1 MKGWRGPRFPGEFP
15 SLGYEVLAWTARYLP
30 SPMDQAK
37 PLRFT
42 DQQATTIIRW
52 YALDPI
58 TGRFVYRRAALEEAK
73 GYGKSPFAAALALV
87 EFAGPCVFDGW
98 DASGEPVAKPWGG
111 GDTPDPWVQ
120 IAAVSEDQTD
130 NTYAAL
136 YEMLVANDHRAAKD
150 LHIDSG
156 RTRLFLTDRPGR
168 LEPVTASAGSREGQR
183 LTFAVLDETHLWTPR
198 NGGRKLANTLR
209 RNTAKMSGRTF
220 ETTNAPTL
228 GEKSVAEQT
237 GDDAEDGTSG
247 ILHIAHRPP
256 SEPQPEWTDEQLLE
270 ALGQTYADA
279 PWAPRER
286 ILQECRDPATD
297 WSDVLR
303 FYFNIRT
310 TGAGRAVDPRVWDS
324 LARPQEVPAGTRIGV
339 GFDGS
344 ISRDATVLRGCTEA
358 GYRFLIRKWER
369 PRDAPPDWKVD
380 RADVAQAVAEAFVRY
395 DVGRMYCDPPKWWT
409 EIEDWQ
415 RQYGEGSDGKPR
427 VLPLDTN
434 QARRFAP
441 AVDRWLT
448 GIREGHTHDGDP
460 FTTENVKS
468 AHLKVVRIADGDED
482 GRTAHVLIR
491 GDEGRRID
499 AAVADVLAYEAAMSM
514 PEAVV
519 APVVTFIDFEDP
531 DLYPDDEPDDW
542 EDA

>member
-1 MKGWRGPRFPGEFP
+1 MKGWRGPRYPGEFP
-15 SLGYEVLAWTARYLP
+15 SLGYQVLAWTARYLP
-30 SPMDQAK
+30 SPMDSSK

-42 DQQATTIIRW
+42 DQQATTVIRW
-52 YALDPI
+52 YGLDPI
-58 TGRFVYRRAALEEAK
+58 TGRFTYRRAALEEAK

-87 EFAGPCVFDGW
+87 EFAGECVFDGW
-98 DASGEPVAKPWGG
+98 DADGEPVARPWGR

-136 YEMLVANDHRAAKD
+136 YEMLVANDHRAARD
-150 LHIDSG
+150 LRIDSG

-183 LTFAVLDETHLWTPR
+183 LTFAILDETHLWKPG

-209 RNTAKMSGRTF
+209 RNTAKMSGRTL

-237 GDDAEDGTSG
+237 GEDAQAAGSG

-256 SEPQPEWTDEQLLE
+256 VEPQPDWSDEQLAESLSHV
-270 ALGQTYADA
+270 YADA
-279 PWAPRER
+279 PWAPTAR
-286 ILQECRDPATD
+286 ILQEIRDPATD

-303 FYFNIRT
+303 FYFNVRT
-310 TGAGRAVDPRVWDS
+310 TGAGRAVDPRVWDA
-324 LARPQEVPAGTRIGV
+324 LARPGIEVPAGTRIGI

-358 GYRFLIRKWER
+358 GHRFLIRKWER
-369 PRDAPPDWKVD
+369 PPGAGPDWKVD
-380 RADVAQAVAEAFVRY
+380 RSDVIQTVAEAFATY
-395 DVGRMYCDPPKWWT
+395 DVGRMLCDPPKWWT
-409 EIEDWQ
+409 EVEDWQ
-415 RQYGEGSDGKPR
+415 RRFGEGPDGKPI
-427 VLPLDTN
+427 VQPLDTN

-441 AVDRWLT
+441 AVDRWRT

-460 FTTENVKS
+460 FTTDNVKS

-514 PEAVV
+514 PEA
-519 APVVTFIDFEDP
+519 APAPAYFLPVDP
-531 DLYPDDEPDDW
+531 GEPE
-542 EDA
+542 EDADEW